1 MFVWVICKWWRMW
14 GCLRQWHALCTF
26 RLVCIVAVFHWRI
39 LLLCYLLHEEVDCV
53 DPTSEEPLLHIRFE
67 VVNENGVVVEDVI
80 WALWE
85 LRLVVSALTCA
96 GVGICPCCDACYL
109 DAIRENG
116 CVT

>member
-1 MFVWVICKWWRMW
+1 M
-14 GCLRQWHALCTF
+14 
-26 RLVCIVAVFHWRI
+26 
-39 LLLCYLLHEEVDCV
+39 LHEEVDCV

-67 VVNENGVVVEDVI
+67 VVNENGVVVVDVI

-96 GVGICPCCDACYL
+96 GVGICPCCDACYV